1 MKHLLRGLFI
11 AVLLYAAISSSYLHN
26 PCKNCLWTR
35 TSASVNW
42 TTGLP
47 ITFDTMHFLKNE

>member
-1 MKHLLRGLFI
+1 MKHLLQSF
-11 AVLLYAAISSSYLHN
+11 LYAAISSSYLHN
-26 PCKNCLWTR
+26 PCKNCLWTK